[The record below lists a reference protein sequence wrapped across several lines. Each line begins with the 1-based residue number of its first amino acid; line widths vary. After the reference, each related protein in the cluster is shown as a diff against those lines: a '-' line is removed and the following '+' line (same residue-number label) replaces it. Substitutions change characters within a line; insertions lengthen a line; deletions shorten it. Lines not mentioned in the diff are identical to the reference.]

1 MSAWR
6 ALLTLVVGLL
16 VATTAPAVTVWRLGT
31 IELPPSISEKAPLQ
45 GYYAVLLRRV
55 LRELDAEAQFVFL
68 PPQRAHAD
76 ALGGQLDGVLPYKR
90 TAQRER
96 DFWFSDPFFIASVRV
111 FLRAGD
117 DWDPGGIEDLRSQ
130 TGCTLQGAQAPEAL
144 QAEVDAQR
152 VPLQRVTQ
160 IEACFRMLQLGRVR
174 FVIAGQNTGWAVAQ
188 ALTGP
193 KFRMAHFVV
202 AEEPVHLA
210 LSRRVAGN
218 AERLKAF
225 NLALR
230 RLRSQGVMQQLEA
243 QHVPAPPPL
252 E

>member
-1 MSAWR
+1 MRLLCALALFVAS
-6 ALLTLVVGLL
+6 LLTPGGAQA
-16 VATTAPAVTVWRLGT
+16 ATIWRLGT

-68 PPQRAHAD
+68 PPQRAHVE
-76 ALGGQLDGVLPYKR
+76 ALSGQLDGVFPYKR

-96 DFWFSDPFFIASVRV
+96 DFWFSDAFFMASVRV

-117 DWDPGGIEDLRSQ
+117 GWDPGSIEDLRSQ
-130 TGCTLQGAQAPEAL
+130 TGCTLQGAQAPAAL
-144 QAEVDAQR
+144 QAEVDAER

-174 FVIAGQNTGWAVAQ
+174 FVIAGQNTGWAVAKT
-188 ALTGP
+188 LPGP
-193 KFRMAHFVV
+193 KLRMAHFVV

-218 AERLKAF
+218 ADRLKAF
-225 NLALR
+225 NQALR
-230 RLRSQGVMQQLEA
+230 KLKGQGVMQQLEA